1 MIEFTPTRTSTAS
14 IETLFD
20 VMTDH
25 RGLVDTTWMFRRTT
39 LEREGTAAPNG
50 VGAIRRLV
58 AIGPIHRRDC
68 RVRATHT
75 LGVHA
80 ALRRTNPRSPRHN
93 RAARSRHRHP
103 GELASTR
110 SADDSRCRPADAAG
124 LPAVHRRTPQGR
136 YHHRR
141 APCRRCMSVQIRQPE
156 LFWGAAPI
164 GLDTSASV
172 GCGTH
177 AVGLHAVR
185 DLIGVATQLH
195 RCSPKRRGL
204 RGHRAR

>member
-25 RGLVDTTWMFRRTT
+25 RGLVHTTWMFRRTT
-39 LEREGTAAPNG
+39 LEGRNR
-50 VGAIRRLV
+50 GAERSRRDPTPR
-58 AIGPIHRRDC
+58 GDRTPIHRRDC